1 MSTVR
6 VQPAVNSEVKEV
18 DSFMYLDAIVTKDG
32 GGTVDT
38 KRISNGQCILQEARQ
53 HFEGC

>member
-6 VQPAVNSEVKEV
+6 VQPARNSEVKEV

-38 KRISNGQCILQEARQ
+38 KRISNGQFILQEARQ